1 MTKKDNQIFVEHIL
15 DSIGAIEKF
24 AEGITEKELASDR
37 LRRSAI
43 VREIEVIGEA
53 AKHISNEFKTNHK
66 EVPWKDIIGTRDK
79 LIHHYF
85 GVDLNIIWRIIKI
98 FLPDLK
104 NKLKEINKKSV

>member
-53 AKHISNEFKTNHK
+53 AKNMSREQ
-66 EVPWKDIIGTRDK
+66 
-79 LIHHYF
+79 L
-85 GVDLNIIWRIIKI
+85 VDLKKMMDKVNS
-98 FLPDLK
+98 
-104 NKLKEINKKSV
+104 KLKPK